1 MTNKQP
7 RGAGRP
13 PDMGERKVTT
23 SIRVT
28 PLVMEY
34 LRSCNSSVAIELA
47 IRGSKAF
54 RDWKRNQGNRK

>member
-1 MTNKQP
+1 MTNKRSP
-7 RGAGRP
+7 GRP

-34 LRSCNSSVAIELA
+34 LRSCNSSVACELA
-47 IRGSKAF
+47 VRASKAF
-54 RDWKRNQGNRK
+54 RDWSRNRD